1 MTIQTLLILFCGAL
15 FGVLMTFVAI
25 GFCIAASEDNCPNCK
40 KKSTRK

>member
-25 GFCIAASEDNCPNCK
+25 GFCIIASEGDKNGKDDNE
-40 KKSTRK
+40 RDI